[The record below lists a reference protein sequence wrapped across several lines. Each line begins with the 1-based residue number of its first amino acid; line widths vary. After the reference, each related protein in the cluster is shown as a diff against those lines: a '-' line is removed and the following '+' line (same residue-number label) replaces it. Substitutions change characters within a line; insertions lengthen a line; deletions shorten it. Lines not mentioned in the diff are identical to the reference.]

1 MGLQRVGRDLATEQ
15 QQSMML
21 SIFLCACCL
30 FVYLLWRNVFQG
42 FFFFNNFKIRLSFF
56 VEMKVFFIYS
66 DINPLSIYALQITE
80 LITFHG
86 FPFYSIVFFV
96 ADKFLDLI

>member
-1 MGLQRVGRDLATEQ
+1 MLA
-15 QQSMML
+15 
-21 SIFLCACCL
+21 
-30 FVYLLWRNVFQG
+30 VYLYIFSGETFFKV
-42 FFFFNNFKIRLSFF
+42 FFFNNFKIRLSFF

-96 ADKFLDLI
+96 ADKFLNLI

>member
-1 MGLQRVGRDLATEQ
+1 M
-15 QQSMML
+15 
-21 SIFLCACCL
+21 CL
-30 FVYLLWRNVFQG
+30 LFICVSSLEKRFSR
-42 FFFFNNFKIRLSFF
+42 FFFNNFKIRLSFF